1 MSYESKLAII
11 SGGQTGA
18 DQGALEG
25 ALLAGYRTGGYIPKG
40 FKTERGSMPELA
52 RFGMVELPIADYV
65 YRTRMNAQASSMT
78 IWFGR
83 TDSSGFYATS
93 NACRSFGKPFYDV
106 TSYSVDD
113 IVKLIIEKD
122 PTILNVAGNRES
134 KSPGIQERVRETMFL
149 VLSKLKRTPIQQ
161 SLIRENEPTKPHR
174 PSLKDF
180 GITHT
185 KLESKHTTYMNKDGD
200 FVRKYRN
207 KKKKSVKPKTKR
219 KCRCK

>member
-25 ALLAGYRTGGYIPKG
+25 ASLAGYRTGGYIPKG
-40 FKTERGSMPELA
+40 FKTERGSMPELM
-52 RFGMVELPIADYV
+52 RFGMVELPSADYV

-78 IWFGR
+78 IWFGSNN
-83 TDSSGFYATS
+83 SSGFYATS
-93 NACRSFGKPFYDV
+93 NACRSYGKPFYDV
-106 TSYSVDD
+106 TNYSVDD
-113 IVKLIIEKD
+113 IIKLIIEKN

-134 KSPGIQERVRETMFL
+134 KAPGIQERVRDTMFL
-149 VLSKLKRTPIQQ
+149 VLSKLKKSPASQPP
-161 SLIRENEPTKPHR
+161 LIRENIPEKPHR
-174 PSLKDF
+174 LSLKDL

-185 KLESKHTTYMNKDGD
+185 KLESKATSYINKDGD
-200 FVRKYRN
+200 IVKKYRR
-207 KKKKSVKPKTKR
+207 KKKSIKPKTKR